1 MNTQNSELVR
11 IITTISNR
19 VQQFVDIV
27 TPYAEPVA
35 RGLVALAKW
44 DHISKVLNA
53 AGWLPHYTT
62 PLSLVEDCSGDAY
75 AVRSKLNEYY
85 DQNWSSVRRTIE
97 SHLAEYNVDEEAK
110 ATFREALDAHGYG
123 LHRSVCRVLF
133 PEIDRVLRTE
143 LFGRKTGSEKYKKVV
158 ETLVNDKVLED
169 FLPGGWFDFDYFGHL
184 TASIRER
191 SDDALDERIFG
202 LFSRVDEDDLQR
214 VGQNPVPNRHAA
226 MHGLVSYSSPQNSLN
241 AIFVADYMFRLIGSF
256 RNAQTEGEQANN

>member
-11 IITTISNR
+11 IITTISNT

-27 TPYAEPVA
+27 TPYLEPVA
-35 RGLVALAKW
+35 CGLVA
-44 DHISKVLNA
+44 ISEWHQITKVLNV

-62 PLSLVEDCSGDAY
+62 PLSLVEDCSGDVC

-85 DQNWSSVRRTIE
+85 EHNWSSVRRTIE

-133 PEIDRVLRTE
+133 PEVDRLLRTE
-143 LFGRKTGSEKYKKVV
+143 LFGRRTGNETYKKIV
-158 ETLVNDKVLED
+158 ETLVNDKALDD

-184 TASIRER
+184 TAAIRER

-202 LFSRVDEDDLQR
+202 LFSRVEEDDLQR
-214 VGQNPVPNRHAA
+214 VGQDPVPNRHAA

-241 AIFVADYMFRLIGSF
+241 TIFVADYMFRLISSF
-256 RNAQTEGEQANN
+256 RNAQTEGE

>member
-1 MNTQNSELVR
+1 M
-11 IITTISNR
+11 
-19 VQQFVDIV
+19 
-27 TPYAEPVA
+27 A
-35 RGLVALAKW
+35 RGFVA
-44 DHISKVLNA
+44 ISEWHQITKVLNA
-53 AGWLPHYTT
+53 ARWLPHYTT
-62 PLSLVEDCSGDAY
+62 PLSLVEDCSGDVC

-85 DQNWSSVRRTIE
+85 EHNWSSVRRTIE

-133 PEIDRVLRTE
+133 PEVDRVLRNE
-143 LFGRKTGSEKYKKVV
+143 LFGRRTGNETYKKIV
-158 ETLVNDKVLED
+158 ETLVNDKALDD

-184 TASIRER
+184 TAAIRER

-214 VGQNPVPNRHAA
+214 VGQDPVPNRHAA

-241 AIFVADYMFRLIGSF
+241 TIFAADYMFRLISSF
-256 RNAQTEGEQANN
+256 RNAQTEGE